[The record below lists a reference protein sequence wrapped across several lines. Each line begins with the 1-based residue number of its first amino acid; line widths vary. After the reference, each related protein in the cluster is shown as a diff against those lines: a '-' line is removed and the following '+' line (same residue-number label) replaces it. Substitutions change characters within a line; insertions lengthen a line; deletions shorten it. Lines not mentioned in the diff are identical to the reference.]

1 MSAMKRIKR
10 IQFGNLILREKAR
23 IVSLRRLQQP
33 SLKDLIKRMFF
44 TMRGLGVGLAAPQV
58 GRPIQLVVVEI
69 KKTKIRPHV
78 RPLGPTVVVNPKI
91 TSVSKKIADDWEGC
105 LSFPGVRG
113 MVPRHESITVEYY
126 DRMGAKKRIVL
137 RGFQA
142 RVFQHEIDH
151 LNGILYTD
159 RMTDM
164 KTLMTADEFKKRA
177 VKKGGLKSR

>member
-1 MSAMKRIKR
+1 MRRKAKKVALVDLRKSATKEMVK
-10 IQFGNLILREKAR
+10 Q
-23 IVSLRRLQQP
+23 
-33 SLKDLIKRMFF
+33 MFF
-44 TMRGLGVGLAAPQV
+44 TMRRELGVGLAAPQV